1 MGDKNIKNNY
11 NSKDYYLNILKQ
23 QNQQKS
29 NYFDKSKK
37 SINSKQINNNKL
49 HKKNNLE
56 NKKKIKIEKSK
67 NIKNKN
73 KEEEIINNFD
83 KNNKFIE
90 QKNIDNFD
98 KNSNYIKRNNYKIK
112 VKTKTNNNGQI
123 TLDNHFSNMINLED
137 VVGIDDDFVDELDYS
152 NKFNNNQNNSNI
164 SMNENNNI
172 YFKDFI
178 QERYFLEKIKF
189 IQLWWKT
196 IFQIIKIQKH
206 LRGFLYRQ
214 RLIEELDREEIA
226 VDNLLFFI
234 KNYKKIV
241 FKIFIF
247 RLRKFK
253 PGISYYFFKWNEI
266 VNKNI
271 IINKLL
277 NIVNN
282 KSNNLANLQYECNK
296 NYFLR
301 DSANSLINNINMI
314 NDYYNKDNNID
325 INNSQEDDNIMLCVE
340 DYNLKTNKSNNLQDY
355 KFKLNINDKYLE
367 KNKIYINSNNL
378 NNNNIC
384 KNKINKIN
392 KSKKIKKN
400 LYEKYNQRNSV
411 NVNNNGLKI
420 IQKKFVNDFKKKHY
434 ISNSNALI
442 LSSNNK
448 IKKRIRNNTNIL
460 NSESIKSEKN
470 KININSMT
478 CKRIKKNNVVN
489 KLVEKEII
497 PFSINKN
504 LNNNSKIDNSLN
516 NSKNEINWN
525 KYKKLK
531 IYENHLQEYKYINE
545 NENENEINNIKENGQ
560 NKENEEN
567 GENTIFK
574 NNNKQLSIPK
584 LKKNTYLLGDDLFS
598 SSVSNQLKNNIYNN
612 NNNNNNPY
620 KQNQTDNN
628 INNTISSFNTSF
640 LNSIKSNNKDNE
652 IYKYLKYWFNQT
664 YYDII
669 KNRLRSLFLF
679 KKISKYLKK
688 IKLRKFFGI
697 LKNYYY
703 FIIYQ
708 DIKEYFNRCKN
719 KIIKNLLII
728 CSEYKIFNKYKE
740 IVFKK
745 IILEKLKD
753 YLIKNQ
759 KRIYNE
765 IEKDIKDFNK
775 NNYILNYPRK
785 KIIINNENKLYI
797 HINPIKN
804 NNLII
809 NNSMLNLINPI
820 EKLYINQNENKEYNN
835 TEENQAF
842 NFNINNF
849 LNNKNNID
857 IITQTNQLT
866 MVINLVEQ
874 LRIKNKRESLI
885 NYFQKWKNNNNL
897 LHEYTVTNYFEEF
910 TQPTLIDNIQS
921 ESELGTKSEH
931 LTFNCTSKS
940 NIKNNKYIPKR
951 GVKYFNGK
959 MKHKNMNSNKKT
971 SSNKYKINNLIDK
984 YKTNTILTKNSTNPK
999 VYKKDNLENSDI
1011 NNHISDNFK
1020 TFNDYNSFDYNNILV
1035 NNCNNILKKND
1046 LIAKTK
1052 IDNSKNIY
1060 HRKTVGGSLKNNIG
1074 NNLNNISRINDINP
1088 NYQYTNDSIN
1098 YTLDN
1103 YGSNFLGLLNKATF
1117 LGDYKID
1124 TIINSNNENNK
1135 NENNSN
1141 LNYIKYNNSNQKENF
1156 DIQSI
1161 YGFKKLNKIEEK
1173 EINFFSRKES
1183 VKENENNNFENIN
1196 IINEIKKYYNEDSDI
1211 YNNEEQKKK
1220 FNSFIINI
1228 FNNNII
1234 MAQTIKAKR
1243 SKSK

>member
-1 MGDKNIKNNY
+1 MNK
-11 NSKDYYLNILKQ
+11 
-23 QNQQKS
+23 
-29 NYFDKSKK
+29 KSKT
-37 SINSKQINNNKL
+37 SKHINNNKKL
-49 HKKNNLE
+49 FKKNNLV
-56 NKKKIKIEKSK
+56 NKKKIKNDNNKDIK
-67 NIKNKN
+67 NIN
-73 KEEEIINNFD
+73 KEEAIINNFD
-83 KNNKFIE
+83 RNNKVIEKNNLNAFG
-90 QKNIDNFD
+90 
-98 KNSNYIKRNNYKIK
+98 KNSNIVKRNNYKIK
-112 VKTKTNNNGQI
+112 VKTKINNNEQI
-123 TLDNHFSNMINLED
+123 HRDKTFNNNMINFED
-137 VVGIDDDFVDELDYS
+137 INIDDDFGDEIDYS
-152 NKFNNNQNNSNI
+152 NQFDNNLNNSNI
-164 SMNENNNI
+164 LNENNNP
-172 YFKDFI
+172 YFKDFC
-178 QERYFLEKIKF
+178 QEKYFLEKIKF

-226 VDNLLFFI
+226 VDNLLYFI
-234 KNYKKIV
+234 NSYKKIV

-247 RLRKFK
+247 RLRKYN
-253 PGISYYFFKWNEI
+253 PGISYYFIKWNEI
-266 VNKNI
+266 TNKNI

-277 NIVNN
+277 SAVKN
-282 KSNNLANLQYECNK
+282 KSNDITNLDYEYDK

-301 DSANSLINNINMI
+301 DSTNSLINNINMI
-314 NDYYNKDNNID
+314 NDYYNKDNNIN
-325 INNSQEDDNIMLCVE
+325 INNSQEDDNDNIMLCIE
-340 DYNLKTNKSNNLQDY
+340 NYKIKKKNNLQHF
-355 KFKLNINDKYLE
+355 KFNSNNINLG
-367 KNKIYINSNNL
+367 KNKSYINSNNS
-378 NNNNIC
+378 NNNINIC
-384 KNKINKIN
+384 KNNK
-392 KSKKIKKN
+392 KLKKN

-411 NVNNNGLKI
+411 NVNNNCLKV
-420 IQKKFVNDFKKKHY
+420 IQKKCVNDFKQNHH
-434 ISNSNALI
+434 ISASNPLI
-442 LSSNNK
+442 LSTNNK
-448 IKKRIRNNTNIL
+448 MKKRIRNKTNIL
-460 NSESIKSEKN
+460 NRESIKSEQN

-478 CKRIKKNNVVN
+478 VKRIKKSNMAN
-489 KLVEKEII
+489 KLVEKDII
-497 PFSINKN
+497 PFSNNNN
-504 LNNNSKIDNSLN
+504 LNNNSKIGNSLT
-516 NSKNEINWN
+516 NSTNEINWN
-525 KYKKLK
+525 NYKKLK

-545 NENENEINNIKENGQ
+545 NEIN
-560 NKENEEN
+560 NKENIEN
-567 GENTIFK
+567 GENKEGGDNIIFK
-574 NNNKQLSIPK
+574 NNNNKQISIPE
-584 LKKNTYLLGDDLFS
+584 LKENSYLIGDNLFS
-598 SSVSNQLKNNIYNN
+598 SSIDQLKKIIYNN
-612 NNNNNNPY
+612 DSNIINNSY

-628 INNTISSFNTSF
+628 INTVSSFNTSF
-640 LNSIKSNNKDNE
+640 LNSIKSNNKDKE
-652 IYKYLKYWFNQT
+652 IGKYFKYWFNKV

-669 KNRLRSLFLF
+669 KNRLRSLYLF
-679 KKISKYLKK
+679 KKIANFVKK
-688 IKLRKFFGI
+688 FNIRQFFGI
-697 LKNYYY
+697 FKNYYY
-703 FIIYQ
+703 FILYQ
-708 DIKEYFNRCKN
+708 NIKEYFIICKN
-719 KIIKNLLII
+719 RIIAKLLIK
-728 CSEYKIFNKYKE
+728 CSECKIFNKYKE

-785 KIIINNENKLYI
+785 KIIINNENQLYI

-820 EKLYINQNENKEYNN
+820 EKLFINQNENKEYNN

-842 NFNINNF
+842 NFNIHNF

-874 LRIKNKRESLI
+874 LRIKNKKESLI
-885 NYFQKWKNNNNL
+885 NYFQKWKNNNSL

-959 MKHKNMNSNKKT
+959 MKHKNMNSKKKT

-1020 TFNDYNSFDYNNILV
+1020 TFNDYNSFDYNNIIV
-1035 NNCNNILKKND
+1035 NNCNNILKKNN